1 MFNLNENPMVLAY
14 LVSALAEFEKN
25 NKRVSR

>member
-14 LVSALAEFEKN
+14 LVGALAELEVN